1 MIIKVIGLLLLVAAG
16 AFLGFSAAAG
26 LSRRAAALEKIQ
38 RLLIQLGSQI
48 RYTAAPVGELL
59 AAAAASPEFQ
69 SLPFLKAAAA
79 DLQIDGDFH
88 TAWRQGVKEQ
98 GEASGLTAA
107 DRELLVHFGD
117 GLGRTDVEGQLT
129 NCRLYAEQL
138 GERLEEAR
146 RDAATKSRLYVTLGV
161 TGGIGLA
168 LLLL

>member
-59 AAAAASPEFQ
+59 AAAASSPEFQ

-88 TAWRQGVKEQ
+88 TWRQGVKEQ

-138 GERLEEAR
+138 GERLGEAR

>member
-1 MIIKVIGLLLLVAAG
+1 M
-16 AFLGFSAAAG
+16 
-26 LSRRAAALEKIQ
+26 
-38 RLLIQLGSQI
+38 
-48 RYTAAPVGELL
+48 GESL
-59 AAAAASPEFQ
+59 AAAASSPEFQ

>member
-1 MIIKVIGLLLLVAAG
+1 M
-16 AFLGFSAAAG
+16 
-26 LSRRAAALEKIQ
+26 
-38 RLLIQLGSQI
+38 
-48 RYTAAPVGELL
+48 GELL
-59 AAAAASPEFQ
+59 AAAASSPEFQ

-117 GLGRTDVEGQLT
+117 GLGRTDVEGQLP

-138 GERLEEAR
+138 GERLGEAR

>member
-1 MIIKVIGLLLLVAAG
+1 M
-16 AFLGFSAAAG
+16 
-26 LSRRAAALEKIQ
+26 
-38 RLLIQLGSQI
+38 
-48 RYTAAPVGELL
+48 L
-59 AAAAASPEFQ
+59 AAAASSPEFQ

-129 NCRLYAEQL
+129 NCRLYAE
-138 GERLEEAR
+138 RLEEAR

>member
-59 AAAAASPEFQ
+59 AAAASSPEFQ

-79 DLQIDGDFH
+79 DLQIDEMCI
-88 TAWRQGVKEQ
+88 R
-98 GEASGLTAA
+98 
-107 DRELLVHFGD
+107 DRD
-117 GLGRTDVEGQLT
+117 
-129 NCRLYAEQL
+129 
-138 GERLEEAR
+138 R
-146 RDAATKSRLYVTLGV
+146 RYTVGII
-161 TGGIGLA
+161 TGKRVMNGYEN
-168 LLLL
+168 

>member
-1 MIIKVIGLLLLVAAG
+1 M
-16 AFLGFSAAAG
+16 
-26 LSRRAAALEKIQ
+26 
-38 RLLIQLGSQI
+38 
-48 RYTAAPVGELL
+48 GELL
-59 AAAAASPEFQ
+59 AAAASSPEFQ

-117 GLGRTDVEGQLT
+117 GLGRTDVE
-129 NCRLYAEQL
+129 QL
-138 GERLEEAR
+138 GERLGEAR